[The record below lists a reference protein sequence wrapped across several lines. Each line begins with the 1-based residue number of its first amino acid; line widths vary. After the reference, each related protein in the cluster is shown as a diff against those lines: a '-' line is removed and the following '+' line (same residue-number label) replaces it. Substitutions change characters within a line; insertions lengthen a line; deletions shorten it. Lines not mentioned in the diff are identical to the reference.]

1 MPSSLPSTTPP
12 LPPVHPE
19 KYAKSID
26 DTMLKRK
33 KNAGGGMFLTES
45 FLQGLYVATLRTAL
59 PSLLVVGTVMSQAG
73 AGAAAGSN
81 AVALEFALPANHAG
95 KALGLGD
102 AGVVRVRIARRHVV
116 VLRRAV
122 ARVVPAVARRAVVRG
137 AGHGAGWENGDCAG
151 SAVSGRVVMIL
162 GSTVG
167 VYSSPLAGFPNFC
180 NANLLHAGRTDD
192 WWADEQKREK
202 EMKKREQ
209 TKRKR
214 KACRTGAGGG

>member
-1 MPSSLPSTTPP
+1 MPSPLPSSPP
-12 LPPVHPE
+12 PPPPVHLE

-33 KNAGGGMFLTES
+33 KERWRGVFLTES

-59 PSLLVVGTVMSQAG
+59 PSLLVVGTVVSQPG
-73 AGAAAGSN
+73 AGAAAGSY
-81 AVALEFALPANHAG
+81 AVALEFALPADHAG

-137 AGHGAGWENGDCAG
+137 AGHGAGWEMATAREALRQ
-151 SAVSGRVVMIL
+151 SVAMMIL
-162 GSTVG
+162 WIDGLVFIPL
-167 VYSSPLAGFPNFC
+167 PLAGFPNFC
-180 NANLLHAGRTDD
+180 NAKSPPR
-192 WWADEQKREK
+192 WAN
-202 EMKKREQ
+202 
-209 TKRKR
+209 
-214 KACRTGAGGG
+214 G

>member
-1 MPSSLPSTTPP
+1 
-12 LPPVHPE
+12 
-19 KYAKSID
+19 
-26 DTMLKRK
+26 MLKRK
-33 KNAGGGMFLTES
+33 KERWQGVFLTES

-59 PSLLVVGTVMSQAG
+59 PSLLVIGTVVSQAG

-137 AGHGAGWENGDCAG
+137 AGHGCWLGDGDCAR
-151 SAVSGRVVMIL
+151 SAAI
-162 GSTVG
+162 
-167 VYSSPLAGFPNFC
+167 
-180 NANLLHAGRTDD
+180 
-192 WWADEQKREK
+192 
-202 EMKKREQ
+202 
-209 TKRKR
+209 
-214 KACRTGAGGG
+214 KACGDDDSWIDGWCLFLPPGWISQFLQRKSPPRWANG